1 MTSSGDNLRSSGS
14 KSPGRSGAPPPTAL
28 DHGMQVRLTLVL
40 RPAGIDELPFL
51 ESWIRTGLWPTAVLP
66 LTPAQ
71 NEPHSFLT
79 SLTRSLAGILG
90 KPVDAAAHAE
100 LTLEDTVTELLNAA
114 SGAPDDFAWVFK
126 DYDCITEATVHHAV
140 SWMLDYAPSQMHL
153 YLTLD
158 REPPLPNLPRLRV
171 RRHLLAIPL
180 RLDQA

>member
-71 NEPHSFLT
+71 NEPRSFLIG
-79 SLTRSLAGILG
+79 LARSLAGILG
-90 KPVDAAAHAE
+90 DSVYAAARTE
-100 LTLEDTVTELLNAA
+100 LTPEDGVVELLNAA
-114 SGAPDDFAWVFK
+114 SEAPDDFAWILK
-126 DYDCITEATVHHAV
+126 DYDSITDAAVHQAV
-140 SWMLDYAPSQMHL
+140 SWMLDYAPPQMHL
-153 YLTLD
+153 YMTLD

-171 RRHLLAIPL
+171 RRHLLTVSL
-180 RLDQA
+180 CRDQG